1 MAKKNP
7 VKVVRQ
13 DPAQIVAAGA
23 NAKAAGNVQA
33 NSICVL
39 IKMSRFTV
47 RRTVQQGDVNVE
59 ANVEA
64 RGGKSRPES
73 IIDQDCVTVAKDLL
87 DSDELRKIVTFDHV
101 TKLWVKSRTVQ
112 SPLLRASAY
121 LLGVDALP
129 EMYGYLEARKKD
141 RVTLEADFAAA
152 YPGLIDA
159 AKKRLGPLY
168 DPTQYPPAASVRRL
182 FGFDWQVIEI
192 VTPNEKLRSISQA
205 LFEKEKAKAE
215 AVWTSA
221 VGQINDALAEGMA
234 EVVAH
239 LGARLGGGDE
249 PPKRFRET
257 AIKRVTDFLDAFG
270 QRNVT
275 GNADLARLV
284 DQARRLLSGVDAKAV
299 KKDGDLRR
307 RLAQGVAEIKGS
319 LDGMLE
325 ARPARAAAAFGD
337 DAV

>member
-1 MAKKNP
+1 MAKQKDDT
-7 VKVVRQ
+7 KVGK
-13 DPAQIVAAGA
+13 DTS
-23 NAKAAGNVQA
+23 KAVDNIKA

-39 IKMSRFTV
+39 IKLRRVTV
-47 RRTVQQGDVNVE
+47 RRTVPQTDVSVEATEETGRKSRGDV
-59 ANVEA
+59 
-64 RGGKSRPES
+64 
-73 IIDQDCVTVAKDLL
+73 IDQDLVTVAKDLL
-87 DSDELRKIVTFDHV
+87 DSSELRKITTFDHV
-101 TKLWVKSRTVQ
+101 TKLWVKSKTVQ
-112 SPLLRASAY
+112 SPLLRSSAY
-121 LLGVDALP
+121 LLSVDSLP
-129 EMYGYLEARKKD
+129 EMYAFLEQRKKD
-141 RVTLEADFAAA
+141 RGPLIAEFKAALPELIADAR
-152 YPGLIDA
+152 
-159 AKKRLGPLY
+159 KRLGPIF
-168 DPTQYPPAASVRRL
+168 DPAQYPLPEAVDKL
-182 FGFDWQVIEI
+182 FDMSWYVIEI
-192 VTPNEKLRSISQA
+192 VTPNEKLRTISQA
-205 LFEKEKAKAE
+205 LFEREKAKAE

-257 AIKRVTDFLDAFG
+257 AIKKVTDFLDAFG

-284 DQARRLLSGVDAKAV
+284 DQARKLLSGVDAKAV
-299 KKDGDLRR
+299 KKDGDLRK

-325 ARPARAAAAFGD
+325 NRPARAAAAFTD

>member
-1 MAKKNP
+1 MTKKD
-7 VKVVRQ
+7 Q
-13 DPAQIVAAGA
+13 
-23 NAKAAGNVQA
+23 AKAAGNIQA

-39 IKMSRFTV
+39 IKTSRFTV
-47 RRTVQQGDVNVE
+47 KRTVQPGEVNVE
-59 ANVEA
+59 ANTGRDSV
-64 RGGKSRPES
+64 KDV
-73 IIDQDCVTVAKDLL
+73 IDQDCVTVAKDLL

-129 EMYGYLEARKKD
+129 EMYAYLEARKKD
-141 RVTLEADFAAA
+141 RAALEADFAVA
-152 YPGLIDA
+152 YPALVEA

-168 DPTQYPPAASVRRL
+168 DPTQYPPAAAVRRL

-192 VTPNEKLRSISQA
+192 VTPNEKLRTISQA

-257 AIKRVTDFLDAFG
+257 AIKKVTDFLDAFG

-275 GNADLARLV
+275 GNVDLARLV
-284 DQARRLLSGVDAKAV
+284 DQARKLLSGVDAKAV
-299 KKDGDLRR
+299 KKDGDLRK

-325 ARPARAAAAFGD
+325 NRPARAAAAFTD